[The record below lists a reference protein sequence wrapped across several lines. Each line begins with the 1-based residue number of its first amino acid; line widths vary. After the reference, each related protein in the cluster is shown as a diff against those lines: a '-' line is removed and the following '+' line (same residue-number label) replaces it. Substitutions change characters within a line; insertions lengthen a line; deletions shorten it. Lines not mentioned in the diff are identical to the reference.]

1 MSFLCET
8 FSYEVATDI
17 SFLDCFVARMVK
29 CHVIKLEGS
38 EIAINICDIF
48 QGFHIFFVQ
57 IYLIFF

>member
-1 MSFLCET
+1 
-8 FSYEVATDI
+8 
-17 SFLDCFVARMVK
+17 MVK